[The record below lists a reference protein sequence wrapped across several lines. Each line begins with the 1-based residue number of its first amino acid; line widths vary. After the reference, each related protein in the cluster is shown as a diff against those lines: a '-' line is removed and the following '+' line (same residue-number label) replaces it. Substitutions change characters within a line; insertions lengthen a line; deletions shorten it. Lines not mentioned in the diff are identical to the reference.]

1 MSQTSASLD
10 LNATPPYAGEL
21 RPFPLGEALFF
32 SPKPLPSAMDS
43 SALGP
48 SGEVLEINDVYM
60 DIGGTSHGTAFQVQL
75 LAGFISFFLF
85 VQMATSLLIARRDYI
100 INDGQA
106 SLWHYF
112 VESVIEGLP
121 FTIIAASVA
130 LCLGGYA
137 IISTSL
143 KAARQRPLRF
153 NRQRR
158 EVCYYPEGS
167 KQPQFIPWEEVVS
180 WVAMH
185 KGATGTNVMTNVTF
199 GMALPHGDNYW
210 VLTRPVATVASAQLS
225 WETMRCYMDEAPE
238 YWASAAQPEDRRSF
252 DEHRKLLH
260 EHFKIGP
267 KNLFWMEWGLHSTSY
282 AGMVWFYLAN
292 VFCLWKFPYW
302 VSEWS
307 QNLATFKPTEALEA
321 WSQPLP
327 ENEWAQ
333 PSAELVRLKAEI
345 TAHYQAGG
353 SLGDFVKPA
362 A

>member
-85 VQMATSLLIARRDYI
+85 VQMAIGLLLARRDYI
-100 INDGQA
+100 IYDGQA

-121 FTIIAASVA
+121 LTIIMSSAA

-210 VLTRPVATVASAQLS
+210 VLTRPVAQ
-225 WETMRCYMDEAPE
+225 WP
-238 YWASAAQPEDRRSF
+238 RRSSPGRLCAVIWMK
-252 DEHRKLLH
+252 HRNVGLQRRNR
-260 EHFKIGP
+260 KID
-267 KNLFWMEWGLHSTSY
+267 T
-282 AGMVWFYLAN
+282 
-292 VFCLWKFPYW
+292 
-302 VSEWS
+302 
-307 QNLATFKPTEALEA
+307 ALMSIA
-321 WSQPLP
+321 SCCTNTL
-327 ENEWAQ
+327 
-333 PSAELVRLKAEI
+333 R
-345 TAHYQAGG
+345 
-353 SLGDFVKPA
+353 
-362 A
+362 